1 MTPIATTAYLTG
13 SHKLPAGAV
22 PLASDKPASSICQ
35 TPAGRWI
42 RWWPGTRS
50 IEALPPA
57 IQASVIAALTAHF
70 GGRQKFADALEVNV
84 RTIDA
89 WKRCVQTLPVRAAE
103 QIARLLA
110 QEPTPTKP

>member
-1 MTPIATTAYLTG
+1 MTPIPTTAYLSG

-22 PLASDKPASSICQ
+22 PLVTDKPASMICQ
-35 TPAGRWI
+35 TPPGRWI

-57 IQASVIAALTAHF
+57 IQTEVVACLSAHF
-70 GGRQKFADALEVNV
+70 GGRRKFAEALEVNV
-84 RTIDA
+84 RTVDA
-89 WKRCVQTLPVRAAE
+89 WKSRIQTMPVKVAE

-110 QEPTPTKP
+110 